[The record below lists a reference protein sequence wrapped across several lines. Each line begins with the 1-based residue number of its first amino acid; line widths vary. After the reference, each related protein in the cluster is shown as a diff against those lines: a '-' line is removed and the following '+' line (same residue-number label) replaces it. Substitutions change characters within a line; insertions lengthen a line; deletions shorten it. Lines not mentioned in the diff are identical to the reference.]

1 MEAAAAP
8 PSLRPHRS
16 RSINPAPATRP
27 GPKPRPW
34 GLAASRRA
42 SAVRCELPR
51 RPDPRPLRA
60 SAIVEDGGDAGG
72 AGRRKRLA
80 VFVSGGGSNF
90 RAIHEAA
97 LAGEVHG
104 DVVAL
109 VTDKPGEEDRV
120 PPAARV
126 ASGWMFLGPRVTLL
140 RCRLRWCG
148 VRQEQRHSGR
158 CVPEVEECAGGSLG
172 P

>member
-8 PSLRPHRS
+8 PPSLRPHRPLS
-16 RSINPAPATRP
+16 VSPAPATRP

-51 RPDPRPLRA
+51 RPYARPLRA
-60 SAIVEDGGDAGG
+60 SAAAEGGGDAGG

-109 VTDKPGEEDRV
+109 VTDKPGEENRI

-126 ASGWMFLGPRVTLL
+126 ASGWMFL
-140 RCRLRWCG
+140 
-148 VRQEQRHSGR
+148 VRE
-158 CVPEVEECAGGSLG
+158 
-172 P
+172 

>member
-1 MEAAAAP
+1 MA
-8 PSLRPHRS
+8 
-16 RSINPAPATRP
+16 
-27 GPKPRPW
+27 
-34 GLAASRRA
+34 
-42 SAVRCELPR
+42 
-51 RPDPRPLRA
+51 
-60 SAIVEDGGDAGG
+60 EDGGDAGG

-109 VTDKPGEEDRV
+109 VTDKPGEENRI

-126 ASGWMFLGPRVTLL
+126 ASGWMFL
-140 RCRLRWCG
+140 
-148 VRQEQRHSGR
+148 VRE
-158 CVPEVEECAGGSLG
+158 
-172 P
+172 